1 MQQAKAYNA
10 QQNIKT
16 QIMEQKTYVFAGA
29 SSAVAIAAAKL
40 LKQQGHV
47 IIGISTRPPQDVYNK
62 AFTVAEYNFDT
73 FPEIEGAID
82 GIVYFPGTINLK
94 PFNRFTKQDFVQDFS
109 INALGAAAFAQAYL
123 PNLKKSSNASILFIS
138 TVAVAAGM
146 PFHSSIAMAKG
157 ALEALTRSLAA
168 EFASKIRVNCIA
180 PSLTHT
186 PLAEKFLATPE
197 KREAAQNRNP
207 AKKIGSVEDIANA
220 IAFLLG
226 NQSAWITGQ
235 VLAVDG
241 GMGNLK
247 P

>member
-1 MQQAKAYNA
+1 MQPAKAHNA
-10 QQNIKT
+10 QQNIKKE
-16 QIMEQKTYVFAGA
+16 IMERKTYIFAGA
-29 SSAVAIAAAKL
+29 SSAVAVAAATL

-47 IIGISTRPPQDVYNK
+47 IIGISTKPPQDVYDK
-62 AFTVAEYNFDT
+62 AFTVAEYDFDA
-73 FPEIEGAID
+73 FPDIDGPID

-94 PFNRFTKQDFVQDFS
+94 PFNRYTRQDFVQDFS
-109 INALGAAAFAQAYL
+109 INALGAAAFTQAYL
-123 PNLKKSSNASILFIS
+123 PNLKKSSNASIVFIS

-168 EFASKIRVNCIA
+168 ELASKVRVNCIA
-180 PSLTHT
+180 PSLTDT
-186 PLAEKFLATPE
+186 PLSEKFLGTPE

-207 AKKIGSVEDIANA
+207 AKKIGSADDLANA
-220 IAFLLG
+220 IIFLLG
-226 NQSAWITGQ
+226 SQSAWITGQ